1 MLGRSSRKS
10 MYFLLGVVVISV
22 IILCV
27 YFLKQ
32 DLTGMV
38 SGMFDWNNV
47 FSDVVYGTKEL

>member
-47 FSDVVYGTKEL
+47 FSNVVYGTKEL